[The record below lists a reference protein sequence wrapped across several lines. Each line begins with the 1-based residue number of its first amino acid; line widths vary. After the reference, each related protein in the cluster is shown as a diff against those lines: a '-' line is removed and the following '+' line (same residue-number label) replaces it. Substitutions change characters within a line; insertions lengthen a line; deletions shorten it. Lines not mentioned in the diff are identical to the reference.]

1 MFPLISVLARLE
13 NVGADGGSRT
23 PTALRPTDFL
33 TIYGFR
39 RPRRSALSTSARFV
53 VWTIPSPYP
62 GLEPERRCCPSSL
75 YTFPSGTIHPGL
87 ARDCHFTG
95 FPEFE
100 QFCIAGFP
108 REHSSSFKSV
118 ASTIPPRPRSSSIYS
133 REREN
138 SQEKF
143 VTNRN
148 ISLFCL
154 YCYLVFSFEH

>member
-1 MFPLISVLARLE
+1 MRSSFNSLPLK
-13 NVGADGGSRT
+13 VGADGGSRT

-39 RPRRSALSTSARFV
+39 RPCRSAMSTSARFV
-53 VWTIPSPYP
+53 VWTIPSPYRGSEP
-62 GLEPERRCCPSSL
+62 GLRRCPSSL
-75 YTFPSGTIHPGL
+75 YTFPSGMFHPGL

-133 REREN
+133 RERKD

-143 VTNRN
+143 APSRN
-148 ISLFCL
+148 ISLF
-154 YCYLVFSFEH
+154 YLCFY